1 MNTTLSLRYIDS
13 SDLEFLDLIENDS
26 ALWRYSNTTEPY
38 SKKVLTEY
46 IKNAKEDITTA
57 GQVRFVLIDSK
68 MNRLGLVDLFDY
80 KKNHSRAAIGIV
92 ILDKWRR
99 NGYAKKGLQLVEKI
113 AFENI
118 HLHQLYAGISF
129 DNKPSLKLFKSVG
142 YLETGVKKD
151 WNFYKNEFHDEIM
164 VQKTLHA

>member
-38 SKKVLTEY
+38 SKKVLIEY

-80 KKNHSRAAIGIV
+80 EKNHSRAAV
-92 ILDKWRR
+92 
-99 NGYAKKGLQLVEKI
+99 GLSL
-113 AFENI
+113 I
-118 HLHQLYAGISF
+118 HI
-129 DNKPSLKLFKSVG
+129 
-142 YLETGVKKD
+142 
-151 WNFYKNEFHDEIM
+151 
-164 VQKTLHA
+164 